1 MLISTFLYRCRKP
14 IWKTPFD
21 VLFVVGLLYVDK
33 VVDVVDVDVI
43 GVVNVAVVGAFEHGV
58 ESSDNVVS

>member
-14 IWKTPFD
+14 IWKTLFG

-33 VVDVVDVDVI
+33 VVDVVDVDVV
-43 GVVNVAVVGAFEHGV
+43 GVVNVVVVGAIEHGV
-58 ESSDNVVS
+58 ESSDDVVS

>member
-14 IWKTPFD
+14 IWKTLFG
-21 VLFVVGLLYVDK
+21 VLFAVGLFCVDK

-43 GVVNVAVVGAFEHGV
+43 GVVNVVVV
-58 ESSDNVVS
+58 CRCY